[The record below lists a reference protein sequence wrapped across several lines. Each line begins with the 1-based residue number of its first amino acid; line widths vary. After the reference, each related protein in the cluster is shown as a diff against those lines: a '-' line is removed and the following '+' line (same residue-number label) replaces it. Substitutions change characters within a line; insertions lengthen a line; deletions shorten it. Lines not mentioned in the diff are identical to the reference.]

1 MVGPSIK
8 QYLDDHGIKQSFL
21 VLKTGIKAGRM
32 SDLMNG
38 KAVMSID
45 EFSKICKAL
54 ELEPTVFLNTKKG
67 T

>member
-45 EFSKICKAL
+45 EFSKNL
-54 ELEPTVFLNTKKG
+54 
-67 T
+67 